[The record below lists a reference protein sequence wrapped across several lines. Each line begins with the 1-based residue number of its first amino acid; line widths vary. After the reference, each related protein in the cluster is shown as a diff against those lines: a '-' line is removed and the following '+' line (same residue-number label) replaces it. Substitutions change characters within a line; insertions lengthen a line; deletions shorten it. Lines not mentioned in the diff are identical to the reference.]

1 DGAPGVAFFD
11 VEGVI
16 LNTTIAHFYAW
27 LRTREMPGLDAL
39 VWQLGLATRVPRWR
53 ISDRRSRS
61 RFNRSFYRGYRD
73 LPADELREQAREVLG
88 DFILPRIQHEAV
100 RRIRAHRRRG
110 DRVVLLTG
118 GLDFLMEPLTHLGD
132 DLVAARLL

>member
-1 DGAPGVAFFD
+1 YLQECYIPAVVELGGGARRQQIASSARARASTALPDGAPGVAFFD

-73 LPADELREQAREVLG
+73 LPADELREQAREV
-88 DFILPRIQHEAV
+88 
-100 RRIRAHRRRG
+100 
-110 DRVVLLTG
+110 
-118 GLDFLMEPLTHLGD
+118 
-132 DLVAARLL
+132 